1 LIAAYSYG
9 IALRQGD
16 QSERGTTASTENAG
30 AGPKHA
36 FQSVTAAGAI
46 FVIVVSVRHELFLFV
61 EGPLVGP
68 DEREID
74 EAHDLFPPKGP

>member
-1 LIAAYSYG
+1 LIAG

-36 FQSVTAAGAI
+36 FQSLTAAGAI
-46 FVIVVSVRHELFLFV
+46 FVIVVSVRNELLIV

>member
-1 LIAAYSYG
+1 MA
-9 IALRQGD
+9 
-16 QSERGTTASTENAG
+16 TASRFAKAINRNEVRRPRQRTPVPAQSM
-30 AGPKHA
+30 
-36 FQSVTAAGAI
+36 QSVTAAGAI